1 MAHFVDHVIEVI
13 SKPPAQRTD
22 QDVAEILPWLR
33 KRSNT
38 VYHLTRAVLK
48 NLIRN
53 CHYRKSPP
61 NDVIIKQ
68 GELGD
73 CMYIIL
79 RGRIS
84 VYIDP
89 SMTGEDEGFTPVPSS
104 PKKHGGV
111 GASTAETKRRR
122 AGDRSSYGK
131 FIIHFESGKS
141 FGEVALMSEDNIRN
155 ASIITDNDC
164 DFLVVDRELFN
175 SSLKEY
181 EERSYAECRHFV
193 QKHPFFSKMSQ
204 RFKRLLTLSLRKEQY
219 GFESTLVKQGE
230 PITGLHFI
238 LRGQAKFFM
247 EPTRHRHQ
255 YPNLWP
261 FEAAIDIYSIEFD
274 WLREPRKNAILRK
287 YRDPNALPMKVDN
300 VDLRRRQGYVAVER
314 KLHERSVSL
323 CGVQNGEVLG
333 DTEICLGLGTYM
345 QTVVCSTDTEVFI
358 LDMKN
363 FERLVGRK
371 NPNTIQ
377 MMKKLVE
384 SKLAIRKDLKY
395 AQHIPLLK
403 FLHYKLTEGSLP
415 EAKRLPPLKESKV
428 APDINHE
435 RQYILDNFL
444 EGKSPLVDPQVPGAV
459 YYKNL
464 MQEKARIRENIRK
477 RGSSFNVQHKQ
488 KIRNPN
494 RRQPRSRREIVESLQ
509 QMLDDDL
516 LMFQQ
521 PRKKKPAGSNGSV
534 RTDAVSETTVSR
546 RTSFSEPSR
555 SRATSF
561 SRKKGKFGST
571 GSLNT
576 DTDDKESVKS
586 DGSSSQKRFNSKFVP
601 KPPSE
606 PNSGKSTPRRG
617 LSPLSVSSEGKEK
630 DQNMMHQLNEHSV
643 KLTHGPI
650 PPASSRGPQLTESNN
665 VLPPIRE
672 DTAEQLLSR
681 ERKESAV
688 SRKPNLES
696 PKEIIELELERPKSA
711 KGYEP
716 LNIEPSKEKPEE
728 EFHLPTLAYVPLST
742 RRSSTSSVRSR
753 WEPARKIIQERIQDR
768 ISTQLA
774 DKEPSYADY
783 DTSENSLSYLE
794 SRIRS
799 FHLKY
804 GNKNKMTLKLPKLR
818 RYTGHIQETPESQ
831 PRPGGKVWI
840 RKQLC
845 QFADQRVQVKGH
857 KHVRYH
863 MVESLPQFDHVK
875 KTRMIMNYLM
885 SARNQT
891 DTQSLGN
898 SNQAISFTQES

>member
-13 SKPPAQRTD
+13 SKPPDQRTD
-22 QDVAEILPWLR
+22 QDVNEILPWLR

-53 CHYRKSPP
+53 CHYRKSSP

-104 PKKHGGV
+104 PRKHARV
-111 GASTAETKRRR
+111 EESFPTEMTVKRRR

-155 ASIITDNDC
+155 ASIITDTDC

-204 RFKRLLTLSLRKEQY
+204 RFKRLLTLSLRKEKY

-230 PITGLHFI
+230 PIIGLHFI

-247 EPTRHRHQ
+247 EPSRHRHQ

-300 VDLRRRQGYVAVER
+300 VDLRRRKGYAAVER

-345 QTVVCSTDTEVFI
+345 QTVVCSTETEVFI

-363 FERLVGRK
+363 FDRLVGRK

-403 FLHYKLTEGSLP
+403 FLHYKLTEGSFP

-428 APDINHE
+428 APDIDHE

-464 MQEKARIRENIRK
+464 MQEKARIRANIRN
-477 RGSSFNVQHKQ
+477 RGSSFNTQHKPR
-488 KIRNPN
+488 IRNPN

-521 PRKKKPAGSNGSV
+521 PRKKKHSGSNGSV
-534 RTDAVSETTVSR
+534 RTDAASEATGSR

-555 SRATSF
+555 SRTT
-561 SRKKGKFGST
+561 RKVWI
-571 GSLNT
+571 NWIPEHR
-576 DTDDKESVKS
+576 TDDKDSVKS

-606 PNSGKSTPRRG
+606 PSSGKSTPRRG
-617 LSPLSVSSEGKEK
+617 LSPLSVSSDGKEK
-630 DQNMMHQLNEHSV
+630 DQNLMHPLNEPSV
-643 KLTHGPI
+643 KISQGPI
-650 PPASSRGPQLTESNN
+650 PPASSRGPQLTESTSI
-665 VLPPIRE
+665 LPPIRE

-696 PKEIIELELERPKSA
+696 PEEIVELELEQPKTV
-711 KGYEP
+711 KDLEP
-716 LNIEPSKEKPEE
+716 LNIEAPKVNPEE
-728 EFHLPTLAYVPLST
+728 EFHLPPIAYVPQST
-742 RRSSTSSVRSR
+742 RRSSTSTVRSR

-768 ISTQLA
+768 LVTQLA
-774 DKEPSYADY
+774 EKEPSYADY

-818 RYTGHIQETPESQ
+818 RYTRHVQETPELH

-845 QFADQRVQVKGH
+845 QFADKRVQVKGH

-885 SARNQT
+885 SAKNQT
-891 DTQSLGN
+891 DAQSLGS
-898 SNQAISFTQES
+898 SNQAITFTQES